1 MEIKFEN
8 VSFNNV
14 VKDINLKIEKGQIIG
29 IVGSSGSGKTTLVE
43 MIDAL
48 VLPTNGRLLVGDFAL
63 EKGKKYKNI
72 NELRFNVGFVFEDAN
87 EQIFSNTV
95 YDEVAFAMRYFKYK
109 KEQIE
114 VQVKK
119 ALMMVG
125 LPEEYLYKNPFNLSH
140 GETKKLA
147 IACVLAFN
155 PEIVI
160 FDEPLTALDNAS
172 KKNLIKII
180 RTLKTRYNKTVIIVS
195 QDTDFLHKIVD
206 KVYVMHKGNIV
217 MAGNKYEV
225 FQEEELLNKYDVKA
239 PSVISFAKLVEKKK
253 GIKMGY
259 RDEINDLIKD
269 VYRYVK

>member
-119 ALMMVG
+119 S
-125 LPEEYLYKNPFNLSH
+125 FND
-140 GETKKLA
+140 GR
-147 IACVLAFN
+147 IARR
-155 PEIVI
+155 I
-160 FDEPLTALDNAS
+160 F
-172 KKNLIKII
+172 I
-180 RTLKTRYNKTVIIVS
+180 
-195 QDTDFLHKIVD
+195 
-206 KVYVMHKGNIV
+206 
-217 MAGNKYEV
+217 
-225 FQEEELLNKYDVKA
+225 
-239 PSVISFAKLVEKKK
+239 
-253 GIKMGY
+253 
-259 RDEINDLIKD
+259 
-269 VYRYVK
+269 